1 MKATEKLWNYLEK
14 RKEYKCETLN
24 FLENNLYQHDTD
36 IDIIISL
43 LKNMKLMNKNMSIHQ
58 LKSNMDNISN
68 IKHNIEY
75 IEESLD
81 KIYELYTQFLEEEI
95 DKIQK

>member
-1 MKATEKLWNYLEK
+1 MKATKKLWDSLEK
-14 RKEYKCETLN
+14 RKEYMNDTLVS
-24 FLENNLYQHDTD
+24 LENKLYQHDND

-43 LKNMKLMNKNMSIHQ
+43 LKNMKLMNKNMTIHQ
-58 LKSNMDNISN
+58 LKSNMNSISD

-95 DKIQK
+95 DKKK

>member
-1 MKATEKLWNYLEK
+1 MKATKKLWDSLEK
-14 RKEYKCETLN
+14 RKEYRNDTLN
-24 FLENNLYQHDTD
+24 FLETKLCQYDSD

-43 LKNMKLMNKNMSIHQ
+43 LKNMKLMNKNMTIHQ
-58 LKSNMDNISN
+58 LKSNMNSISD

-81 KIYELYTQFLEEEI
+81 NIYELYTQFLEEEI
-95 DKIQK
+95 DKKK

>member
-1 MKATEKLWNYLEK
+1 MKATLKFWNTLEK
-14 RKEYKCETLN
+14 RKEYMNDTLVS
-24 FLENNLYQHDTD
+24 LENKLYQHDSD

-43 LKNMKLMNKNMSIHQ
+43 LKNMKLMNKNMTIHQ
-58 LKSNMDNISN
+58 LKSNMNNISD

-95 DKIQK
+95 DKKK

>member
-1 MKATEKLWNYLEK
+1 MKATKKLWDYLEK
-14 RKEYKCETLN
+14 RKEYRNDTLKS
-24 FLENNLYQHDTD
+24 LENKLWEYDTD
-36 IDIIISL
+36 INTIISIF
-43 LKNMKLMNKNMSIHQ
+43 KNIKLMNKNMTIHQ
-58 LKSNMDNISN
+58 LKSNMNSISD

-95 DKIQK
+95 DKKK

>member
-1 MKATEKLWNYLEK
+1 MKATEKLWDYLEK
-14 RKEYKCETLN
+14 RKEYRCDTLN

-95 DKIQK
+95 NKKN

>member
-1 MKATEKLWNYLEK
+1 MKATKKLWDSLEK
-14 RKEYKCETLN
+14 RKEYKCDTLT
-24 FLENNLYQHDTD
+24 FLENKLYQHDND

-43 LKNMKLMNKNMSIHQ
+43 LKNIKLMNKNMTIHQ
-58 LKSNMDNISN
+58 LKSNMNSISD

-81 KIYELYTQFLEEEI
+81 NIYELYTQFLEEEI
-95 DKIQK
+95 DKRK

>member
-1 MKATEKLWNYLEK
+1 MKATKKLWDSLEK
-14 RKEYKCETLN
+14 RKEYKCDTLT
-24 FLENNLYQHDTD
+24 FLENKLYQHDSD

-43 LKNMKLMNKNMSIHQ
+43 LKNMKLMNKNMTIHQ
-58 LKSNMDNISN
+58 LKSNMDTIFN
-68 IKHNIEY
+68 IKNNIGC

-95 DKIQK
+95 DKKK

>member
-95 DKIQK
+95 DKKK